1 MEILKYHALALTIGY
16 VLDLIFG
23 DPHSLPHPV
32 RLIGKLISFIENKTY
47 KDRKSSGFILVVL
60 VLFTVTAS
68 TSLIVITAYN
78 LSIATGIIVEG
89 IISFYCLATKSLK
102 DESRAV
108 YDALY
113 TSGINEARE
122 KLSMIVG
129 RDTDNLDETEI
140 IKASVE
146 TVAENTSD
154 GVIAPLIFLTFFGP
168 VGGMFYKAAS
178 TMDSMVGYKNDRY
191 SQYGFLAAKLDDI
204 LNFIPSRISALL
216 IIISSFLLCI
226 NGKGM
231 YDGKRA
237 FRVFKSDRFNHKS
250 PNSAQSEAAYAGAL
264 GLKLAGGAYYFNKYV
279 DKPYIGIET
288 RKIERED
295 ILRSHKILYVTS
307 VLCEVLCTAAIFI
320 IMKLNMIFL

>member
-1 MEILKYHALALTIGY
+1 MEVLKYHALALTIGY
-16 VLDLIFG
+16 VLDLIIG

-32 RLIGKLISFIENKTY
+32 RLIGRLISFVEKKTY
-47 KDRKSSGFILVVL
+47 KDKKSLGLLLVVI
-60 VLFTVTAS
+60 VLITVVLS
-68 TSLIVITAYN
+68 TSLIVMAAYC
-78 LSIATGIIVEG
+78 LSIAAGIIAEG
-89 IISFYCLATKSLK
+89 IISFYCLSTKSLK

-108 YDALY
+108 YDALN
-113 TSGINEARE
+113 TSGIIKARA

-129 RDTDNLDETEI
+129 RDTDNLDETQI
-140 IKASVE
+140 IKACVE

-168 VGGMFYKAAS
+168 VGGMFFKATS

-191 SQYGFLAAKLDDI
+191 SQYGFFAAKLDDI

-216 IIISSFLLCI
+216 IIISSFILCI
-226 NGKGM
+226 LNKEM

-237 FRVFKSDRFNHKS
+237 YKVWRSDRFNHKS

-264 GLKLAGGAYYFNKYV
+264 GIKLAGGAYYFNKYV
-279 DKPYIGIET
+279 DKPYIGKET
-288 RKIERED
+288 REIERED
-295 ILRSHKILYVTS
+295 IIRSHKILYVTS
-307 VLCEVLCTAAIFI
+307 ILCEVLCTAAIFI